1 MAKSTL
7 WSFAGVAL
15 VAAAVATP
23 MRDDLMSLV
32 QPSPEESYLA
42 CLTSGLQ
49 SADPKASVR
58 RMVPAYTN
66 CADKEVAYRD
76 YLLDQGVRAERVRY
90 VISRVNEVTYAKFV
104 GSSADRQLGCFE
116 RQMKKAMAPLI
127 S

>member
-7 WSFAGVAL
+7 WSLAGVAL

-23 MRDDLMSLV
+23 MRDELMAIA
-32 QPSPEESYLA
+32 QPSPEEAYLS
-42 CLTSGLQ
+42 CLTTQLQ
-49 SADPKASVR
+49 TADPKASVR

-66 CADKEVAYRD
+66 CTDKEAAYRE

-90 VISRVNEVTYAKFV
+90 VISRVNEANYAKFV
-104 GSSADRQLGCFE
+104 GSSANRQLGCFE
-116 RQMKKAMAPLI
+116 RQMKKADVPLI

>member
-7 WSFAGVAL
+7 WSLAGVAL

-23 MRDDLMSLV
+23 MREELLAV
-32 QPSPEESYLA
+32 AQPSAEEAYLS
-42 CLTSGLQ
+42 CLTKGLEA
-49 SADPKASVR
+49 ADPKGSVR
-58 RMVPAYTN
+58 RMVPAYRD
-66 CADKEVAYRD
+66 CESKEAAYRD

-90 VISRVNEVTYAKFV
+90 VISRVNEANYARFV

-116 RQMKKAMAPLI
+116 RQMKKAVQPLI